1 MIIKNSETK
10 GMGLSSRL
18 TRHIDREEEQ
28 EVLHEIFANKKAEL
42 DNNIDEEQERNTL
55 FVNNINTTL
64 EIIDRV
70 LKEANKEFNR
80 IDKFGSIFYI
90 NPRLI
95 KSDNIYTINMLLEKE
110 GNKET
115 SRDEMWQN
123 RMNFV
128 YDILEDH
135 GIHSEL
141 LECTLF
147 YYYHNKLKPSC
158 YEMSN
163 LVIPGEDKEVY

>member
-10 GMGLSSRL
+10 GMGLRSRL
-18 TRHIDREEEQ
+18 TRHLDREEEQ
-28 EVLHEIFANKKAEL
+28 DVLHEIFSNKKAEL
-42 DNNIDEEQERNTL
+42 DNIEEEEQERNTL
-55 FVNNINTTL
+55 FVDNINTTL
-64 EIIDRV
+64 RIIDDI

-80 IDKFGSIFYI
+80 VDNFGSIFYI
-90 NPRLI
+90 NPRLV

-115 SRDEMWQN
+115 NRDTMWKN
-123 RMNFV
+123 RMSFV
-128 YDILEDH
+128 HDILKDH

-147 YYYHNKLKPSC
+147 YYYHNKLKDSC
-158 YEMSN
+158 YEMGN
-163 LVIPGEDKEVY
+163 LVIPGEDKDY